1 MTAHDHPR
9 PGAPAP
15 EAPDPGALDPGALDP
30 GAPLARSSRGPD
42 DPAPGE
48 RHAQAVELLPDER
61 RAQVVE
67 LLRRRGVVRVNE
79 LAAELDVSVITVRRD
94 IALLSSQGLLRRV
107 RGGAVLHGGAVADT
121 LPGVT
126 PQRTP
131 PVPEPGQETGPAS
144 VPSLAGSGA
153 GPADAV
159 SATGTGLVP
168 GAGPVGVPATGTGL
182 VPGAGPVGVPAATGH
197 SRTADASAATRHP
210 GIAAA
215 PPLPGRPGT
224 GGQPGAGGWAG
235 VPDQEAAQATIGM
248 VVPSLDYYWP
258 DVIRGAREA
267 AAASG
272 ARLVLRGATY
282 QAADERRQL
291 SRLVETAGVD
301 GLLVAPTTTGDEGE
315 ELVRWLQG
323 AGVPVVLVERAAT
336 VGPHQEAMESVVSDH
351 VFGAAMAVRH
361 LATLGH
367 RRVGVITTTQSPTA
381 PHVRRGWRQ
390 ACVELGL
397 PLDGVPDLTTVDQ
410 RDPGWPE
417 ALDGVLDV
425 CVASGTTALLVHS
438 DPEAISLVERCQERG
453 IRVPGDLSV
462 VTYDDE
468 VAELCDPPLT
478 AVRPPKAAIGRAA
491 YRLLAERLADE
502 DPQRPTHRVVIE
514 PRLIVR
520 ASSAPP
526 SPRPA

>member
-1 MTAHDHPR
+1 MTAHDHPH
-9 PGAPAP
+9 PSAPSAP
-15 EAPDPGALDPGALDP
+15 P
-30 GAPLARSSRGPD
+30 SRGPD
-42 DPAPGE
+42 DPAAGE
-48 RHAQAVELLPDER
+48 GHAQAVEPLPDEQGAQVVALLPDEQGAQVVELLPDER

-107 RGGAVLHGGAVADT
+107 RGGAVLHGSAVADT
-121 LPGVT
+121 LAGVT
-126 PQRTP
+126 PQGTP
-131 PVPEPGQETGPAS
+131 PAPEPGQEAGAASVRSVTGP
-144 VPSLAGSGA
+144 GA
-153 GPADAV
+153 
-159 SATGTGLVP
+159 VP
-168 GAGPVGVPATGTGL
+168 GEAAPTT
-182 VPGAGPVGVPAATGH
+182 VPGGQVGG
-197 SRTADASAATRHP
+197 
-210 GIAAA
+210 
-215 PPLPGRPGT
+215 
-224 GGQPGAGGWAG
+224 
-235 VPDQEAAQATIGM
+235 PDQEQARATVGM

-291 SRLVETAGVD
+291 SRLVGTAGVD

-336 VGPHQEAMESVVSDH
+336 VGPHREAMESVVSDH

-367 RRVGVITTTQSPTA
+367 RRVGVLTTTQSPTT

-390 ACVELGL
+390 ACGELGL
-397 PLDGVPDLTTVDQ
+397 PLDGTPDLTTVDQ

-417 ALDGVLDV
+417 ALDAVLDA

-438 DPEAISLVERCQERG
+438 DPEAIRLVERCQERG

-526 SPRPA
+526 QP

>member
-1 MTAHDHPR
+1 MTVH
-9 PGAPAP
+9 
-15 EAPDPGALDPGALDP
+15 
-30 GAPLARSSRGPD
+30 D
-42 DPAPGE
+42 DPALDAPGDTSAGPP
-48 RHAQAVELLPDER
+48 RAQTVELLPDER

-94 IALLSSQGLLRRV
+94 IALLSSQGLVRRV
-107 RGGAVLHGGAVADT
+107 RGGAVLHDGPVAD
-121 LPGVT
+121 
-126 PQRTP
+126 
-131 PVPEPGQETGPAS
+131 A
-144 VPSLAGSGA
+144 LAGRA
-153 GPADAV
+153 PA
-159 SATGTGLVP
+159 
-168 GAGPVGVPATGTGL
+168 PATGAL
-182 VPGAGPVGVPAATGH
+182 AAPGVVQAAVPALAPAPRGGPE
-197 SRTADASAATRHP
+197 SE
-210 GIAAA
+210 AAA
-215 PPLPGRPGT
+215 GAAPAGTPWSSGARPG
-224 GGQPGAGGWAG
+224 
-235 VPDQEAAQATIGM
+235 VEEARVTFGM

-272 ARLVLRGATY
+272 ARLVLRGASY
-282 QAADERRQL
+282 QAADERHQL
-291 SRLVETAGVD
+291 ARLVETAGVD

-367 RRVGVITTTQSPTA
+367 RRVGVVTTTQSPTA

-397 PLDGVPDLTTVDQ
+397 PLGDTLDLTTVDQ

-417 ALDGVLDV
+417 ALDAVLDV
-425 CVASGTTALLVHS
+425 CAASGTTALLVHS
-438 DPEAISLVERCQERG
+438 DPEAIRLVERCQERG

-520 ASSAPP
+520 ASSTPP
-526 SPRPA
+526 ASA